1 MGRRFTPP
9 QGGDGGGPMK
19 VIIDD
24 KIPFIQG
31 QAERV
36 ADEVVYLPGSKIG
49 PDDVRDADALI
60 VRTRTHCNRQ
70 LLEGSQVR
78 FIATATIGLD
88 HLDTDYLEKRGIPW
102 NNAAGYSTE
111 PVAQHTFALLFYL
124 LEKLSYYDHFVKSG
138 KYSAG
143 PNFTNVD
150 EPYYEIHGKVW
161 GIIGLGTIGRR
172 VAGIA
177 EAFGAEVIYA
187 SASGAAPQ
195 EGYHQVSLD
204 ELYERS
210 DIISIHAPLNQYT
223 ENLINKNSLS
233 KMKKSCILLNLGR
246 GPIVVEKDLK
256 EALEQGQIAAAG
268 LDVLV
273 KEPMDEKNPLLE
285 IQDSRR
291 LLITPHIA
299 WASMEAR
306 ERLMK
311 IVYEN
316 ICTFL
321 DEMMD

>member
-1 MGRRFTPP
+1 MKIVFLDAATVGEDVDLSAFAELGEFVTYPFSTPE
-9 QGGDGGGPMK
+9 QA
-19 VIIDD
+19 
-24 KIPFIQG
+24 
-31 QAERV
+31 AERTV
-36 ADEVVYLPGSKIG
+36 
-49 PDDVRDADALI
+49 DADIII
-60 VRTRTHCNRQ
+60 VNKVPVNEQ
-70 LLEGSQVR
+70 
-78 FIATATIGLD
+78 TIGNAVNLKLVCEAATGINN
-88 HLDTDYLEKRGIPW
+88 LDTDYLEKRGIPW

-138 KYSAG
+138 RYSAG

>member
-1 MGRRFTPP
+1 MKIVFLDAATVGDDLDLSAFSELGEFVTYPFSTPE
-9 QGGDGGGPMK
+9 QA
-19 VIIDD
+19 
-24 KIPFIQG
+24 
-31 QAERV
+31 AER
-36 ADEVVYLPGSKIG
+36 SI
-49 PDDVRDADALI
+49 DADILI
-60 VRTRTHCNRQ
+60 VNKVPVDEQTVGNARNLKLVC
-70 LLEGSQVR
+70 EA
-78 FIATATIGLD
+78 ATGINN
-88 HLDTDYLEKRGIPW
+88 LDTDYLEKRGIPW
-102 NNAAGYSTE
+102 KNAAGYSTE
-111 PVAQHTFALLFYL
+111 PVAQHTFAMLFYL

-138 KYSAG
+138 KYAAG
-143 PNFTNVD
+143 PSFTNLD
-150 EPYYEIHGKVW
+150 KPYYEVKGKVW

-204 ELYERS
+204 ELYEKS
-210 DIISIHAPLNQYT
+210 DIISIHAPLNRYT
-223 ENLINKNSLS
+223 ENLINKDSLS

-246 GPIVVEKDLK
+246 GPIVVEEDLRN
-256 EALEQGQIAAAG
+256 ALEQGQIAAAG

-273 KEPMDEKNPLLE
+273 KEPMDEKNPLLK
-285 IQDSRR
+285 IQDSCR

-316 ICTFL
+316 ICEFADAMT
-321 DEMMD
+321 E

>member
-1 MGRRFTPP
+1 MKIVFLDAATVGEDLDLSAFADLGEFVTYPFSTPE
-9 QGGDGGGPMK
+9 QA
-19 VIIDD
+19 
-24 KIPFIQG
+24 
-31 QAERV
+31 AERSV
-36 ADEVVYLPGSKIG
+36 
-49 PDDVRDADALI
+49 DADILI
-60 VRTRTHCNRQ
+60 VNKVPVN
-70 LLEGSQVR
+70 EK
-78 FIATATIGLD
+78 TIGNAMNLKLVCEAATGINN
-88 HLDTDYLEKRGIPW
+88 LDTDYLKQRGIPW
-102 NNAAGYSTE
+102 KNAAGYSTE
-111 PVAQHTFALLFYL
+111 PVAQHTFAMLLYL

-138 KYSAG
+138 KYSSG
-143 PNFTNVD
+143 LNFTNTD
-150 EPYYEIHGKVW
+150 EPYYEIKGKVW

-204 ELYERS
+204 ELYEKS

-223 ENLINKNSLS
+223 ENLINKESLN

-273 KEPMDEKNPLLE
+273 KEPMDEENPLLE

-299 WASMEAR
+299 WASLEAR
-306 ERLMK
+306 DRLMQ

-316 ICTFL
+316 ICEFTN
-321 DEMMD
+321 EMMD

>member
-1 MGRRFTPP
+1 MKIVFLDAATVGEDVDLSAFAELGEFVTYPFSTPE
-9 QGGDGGGPMK
+9 QA
-19 VIIDD
+19 
-24 KIPFIQG
+24 
-31 QAERV
+31 AERTV
-36 ADEVVYLPGSKIG
+36 
-49 PDDVRDADALI
+49 DADIII
-60 VRTRTHCNRQ
+60 VNKVPVNEQ
-70 LLEGSQVR
+70 
-78 FIATATIGLD
+78 TIGNAVNLKLVCEAATGINN
-88 HLDTDYLEKRGIPW
+88 LDTDYLEKRGIPW

-138 KYSAG
+138 RYSAG

-273 KEPMDEKNPLLE
+273 KEPMDEMNPLLE